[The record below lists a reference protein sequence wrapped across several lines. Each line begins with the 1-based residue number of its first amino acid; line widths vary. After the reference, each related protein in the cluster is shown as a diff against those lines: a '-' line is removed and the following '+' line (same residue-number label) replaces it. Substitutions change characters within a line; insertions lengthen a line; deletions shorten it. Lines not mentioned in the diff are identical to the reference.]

1 MYSDHIQDSDINVC
15 RTIGDYDL
23 GRPLKYRD
31 AEGNPAGP
39 LTSGALGGMRY
50 VLRWATLCAAA
61 WAACSAGRALSRT
74 L

>member
-1 MYSDHIQDSDINVC
+1 MQMYSDHIQDSDINVC

-39 LTSGALGGMRY
+39 LTSGARAA
-50 VLRWATLCAAA
+50 RAARLC
-61 WAACSAGRALSRT
+61 
-74 L
+74 